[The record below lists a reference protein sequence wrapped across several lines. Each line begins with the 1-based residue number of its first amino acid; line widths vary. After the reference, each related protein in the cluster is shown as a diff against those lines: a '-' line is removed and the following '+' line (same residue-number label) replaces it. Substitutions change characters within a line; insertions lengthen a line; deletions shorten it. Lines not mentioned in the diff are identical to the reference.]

1 MNAIA
6 RYLAILL
13 LAAPLAAAAPQE
25 DQAPSP
31 GAQAAEISSRM
42 QQDVSRLLE
51 ELVGR
56 GRARS
61 FVTVE
66 GEMVYQSKSESGPPP
81 EEAQTLPGY
90 ASVNIL
96 EKTGEYIKQ
105 QREESQHTAEFKV
118 KKLSVSLV
126 FDRGVPD
133 ERVNA
138 IKLMI
143 AEVLRVSEARGDSI
157 ITAKTDMMPWW
168 KSALQSPEIRP
179 VLVAA
184 AFGALALAVLLAFG
198 YILASKLLT
207 GFVDYARM
215 NAPSALPGGAGPA
228 GAPGGPGGE
237 AGELGLEGELGEII
251 DVEAK
256 AAGGGGM
263 LTAGSAFEFMEKL
276 PPSESA
282 DLLADLPDEDAAII
296 IANLADR
303 KPHVSSKILLALP
316 PAKKQTVSA
325 QLLGLKQAEP
335 DRVYEIE
342 NDLRLKL
349 EKSLKGAEKLGRLLS
364 LVDEG
369 SRSEIMDNLSRA
381 NPEASEELRRRMVTF
396 DDLCRLD
403 DKNLRP
409 LVVSLPYADWA
420 AALSGAG
427 ETAVNNVTRLLPED
441 VRLVVK
447 DLLAGRTEED
457 KIITARAKI
466 ITAAMNL
473 NAKGR
478 ITLKEGA

>member
-1 MNAIA
+1 
-6 RYLAILL
+6 
-13 LAAPLAAAAPQE
+13 
-25 DQAPSP
+25 
-31 GAQAAEISSRM
+31 
-42 QQDVSRLLE
+42 
-51 ELVGR
+51 
-56 GRARS
+56 
-61 FVTVE
+61 
-66 GEMVYQSKSESGPPP
+66 
-81 EEAQTLPGY
+81 
-90 ASVNIL
+90 
-96 EKTGEYIKQ
+96 
-105 QREESQHTAEFKV
+105 
-118 KKLSVSLV
+118 
-126 FDRGVPD
+126 
-133 ERVNA
+133 
-138 IKLMI
+138 
-143 AEVLRVSEARGDSI
+143 
-157 ITAKTDMMPWW
+157 
-168 KSALQSPEIRP
+168 
-179 VLVAA
+179 
-184 AFGALALAVLLAFG
+184 
-198 YILASKLLT
+198 
-207 GFVDYARM
+207 
-215 NAPSALPGGAGPA
+215 
-228 GAPGGPGGE
+228 
-237 AGELGLEGELGEII
+237 
-251 DVEAK
+251 
-256 AAGGGGM
+256 M

>member
-1 MNAIA
+1 MKALA
-6 RYLAILL
+6 RSIVILL
-13 LAAPLAAAAPQE
+13 LAAPLAAAPASE
-25 DQAPSP
+25 DPTPSP

-61 FVTVE
+61 FVTAE

-126 FDRGVPD
+126 FDRSVPD

-215 NAPSALPGGAGPA
+215 NAPSALPGGAGGP
-228 GAPGGPGGE
+228 GAPAGPGGE

-282 DLLADLPDEDAAII
+282 DLLADLSDEDAAII

-316 PAKKQTVSA
+316 PAKKQSVSA
-325 QLLGLKQAEP
+325 QLLALKQA
-335 DRVYEIE
+335 
-342 NDLRLKL
+342 
-349 EKSLKGAEKLGRLLS
+349 
-364 LVDEG
+364 
-369 SRSEIMDNLSRA
+369 
-381 NPEASEELRRRMVTF
+381 
-396 DDLCRLD
+396 
-403 DKNLRP
+403 
-409 LVVSLPYADWA
+409 
-420 AALSGAG
+420 
-427 ETAVNNVTRLLPED
+427 
-441 VRLVVK
+441 
-447 DLLAGRTEED
+447 
-457 KIITARAKI
+457 
-466 ITAAMNL
+466 
-473 NAKGR
+473 
-478 ITLKEGA
+478 